1 MLTKIGSFDFTD
13 NHLNI
18 HWSDGRKS
26 NLAAIWLRDHC
37 QMPQSRDP
45 VSGQRLLNITDIPV
59 DIHIASVTQDKENLI
74 VDFMPDSHRSEF
86 SVSWLLDNCYC
97 LNAQPD
103 DRSETGKKLWQNS
116 TFETELPRYQYDAFC
131 ESSATKQTALQS
143 VKDYGFVILEDVPCI
158 DGQILQVINQFGF
171 VRETNYGP
179 LFEVRTKVDAN
190 NLAFTN
196 LGLGCHLD
204 NPYRDPVPG
213 IQLLHCLQSSTSG
226 GESILQDGF
235 MAANIL
241 RNENPQHFDV
251 LCRQWINYRF
261 QDADTDLHSRVP
273 MFEVN
278 DKTEIIKVRYNNRS
292 IGTLKIDPD
301 RVSEFYAAYRHY
313 AEIIEREALQIQF
326 KLNPGEL
333 MMFDNT
339 RVMHAR
345 KAYSK
350 GGVRHLQGAY
360 SDLDGLYSTL
370 NTLRQ
375 RAELQAAR

>member
-1 MLTKIGSFDFTD
+1 MTIKLENFSFTQNQLTI
-13 NHLNI
+13 N
-18 HWSDGRKS
+18 WSDGRKS
-26 NLAAIWLRDHC
+26 QLAAIWLRDHC
-37 QMPQSRDP
+37 QMAQSRDP

-59 DIHIASVTQDKENLI
+59 DIRIANVDQNNDMLV
-74 VDFMPDSHRSEF
+74 VDFAPDSHQSLF
-86 SVSWLLDNCYC
+86 SLNWLLDNCYC
-97 LNAQPD
+97 LNLQTD
-103 DRSETGKKLWQNS
+103 DRSELGKKLWLKS
-116 TFETELPRYQYDAFC
+116 TFEDELPRCHYDQFC
-131 ESSATKQTALQS
+131 DSPESKQSALQS
-143 VKDYGFVILEDVPCI
+143 FKDYGFVILDDVPCHE
-158 DGQILQVINQFGF
+158 GQVLKVINEFGF

-179 LFEVRTKVDAN
+179 LFEVRTTVDAN

-213 IQLLHCLQSSTSG
+213 IQLLHCLQSSTTG

-241 RNENPQHFDV
+241 RDENPQHFKT
-251 LCRQWINYRF
+251 LCQQWINYRF
-261 QDADTDLHSRVP
+261 QDPNTDLHSRVP

-278 DKTEIIKVRYNNRS
+278 EKSEIIKVRYNNRS

-301 RVSEFYAAYRHY
+301 RVTEFYAAYRHY
-313 AEIIEREALQIQF
+313 AEIIEREALQIQL

-370 NTLRQ
+370 NTLKMNTLRQ
-375 RAELQAAR
+375 R